1 MINRRN
7 TIATLTSGA
16 IATSLGF
23 RSTANAFN
31 EDKNQGDLQQTT
43 SAEAASE
50 HPSSTA
56 QRIDSNVTLF
66 KWPFRKLPLDQ
77 TDKLES
83 KLRAIGIE
91 RAWAG
96 SFEGV
101 FQRDIEGVNQRLV
114 DECANHP
121 FFLPVGSINLSQPS
135 WKQDLQRC
143 IVQHQMHAIRL
154 HPTYHQYSFDSW
166 SFRELLKIA
175 KENKLL
181 IQIATTLEDTRTQNQ
196 LTARADAN
204 LEQLSETL
212 TSNPH
217 SFIQLL
223 NYRPTEKTT
232 KILAEHEG
240 LYFDT
245 ARVDGTDG
253 LKQMLHHVPEE
264 RLLFGTHAP
273 FLIPEA
279 SMIRILESGIH
290 TQAAAKILYR
300 NAAHLSSHMTK
311 P

>member
-1 MINRRN
+1 MINRRK

-23 RSTANAFN
+23 RSTAQAVHD
-31 EDKNQGDLQQTT
+31 DKNQSELVQTISLGT
-43 SAEAASE
+43 ITDYL
-50 HPSSTA
+50 HPTA
-56 QRIDSNVTLF
+56 QRIDTNVSLF
-66 KWPFRKLPLDQ
+66 KWPFRTLPLDQ
-77 TDKLES
+77 TDKLEN
-83 KLRAIGIE
+83 KLRAIGIA

-121 FFLPVGSINLSQPS
+121 FFIPVGSINLSQPS

-143 IVQHQMHAIRL
+143 IVHHQMHAIRL

-204 LEQLSETL
+204 LEQLSERL

-223 NYRPTEKTT
+223 NYRPAEKMT

-253 LKQMLHHVPEE
+253 LKQISHHVPED

-290 TQAAAKILYR
+290 TQAIDKILCR

>member
-23 RSTANAFN
+23 RSTAQAVHD
-31 EDKNQGDLQQTT
+31 DKNQSELEQRI
-43 SAEAASE
+43 SPEAITDYL
-50 HPSSTA
+50 HPTA
-56 QRIDSNVTLF
+56 QRIDTNVSLF
-66 KWPFRKLPLDQ
+66 KWPFRTLPLDQ
-77 TDKLES
+77 TDKLEN
-83 KLRAIGIE
+83 KLRSIGIA

-135 WKQDLQRC
+135 WKQDLHRC
-143 IVQHQMHAIRL
+143 IVQHQMHVIRL

-166 SFRELLKIA
+166 SFQELLKIA
-175 KENKLL
+175 TENKLL

-196 LTARADAN
+196 LTARVDAN

-223 NYRPTEKTT
+223 NYRPAEKMT

-253 LKQMLHHVPEE
+253 LKQISHHVPED

-290 TQAAAKILYR
+290 TQAMDKILYR

-311 P
+311 R

>member
-1 MINRRN
+1 MINRRK

-16 IATSLGF
+16 ITTSLDFG
-23 RSTANAFN
+23 STAYAVNDN
-31 EDKNQGDLQQTT
+31 KNQGKLQQTI
-43 SAEAASE
+43 SGEAAAG
-50 HPSSTA
+50 HPSSKPP
-56 QRIDSNVTLF
+56 RIDTNVSLF
-66 KWPFRKLPLDQ
+66 KWPFRTLPLDQ

-114 DECANHP
+114 DECADHP

-175 KENKLL
+175 TENKLL

-204 LEQLSETL
+204 LEQLSGTL
-212 TSNPH
+212 TSNPQ
-217 SFIQLL
+217 SSIQLL
-223 NYRPTEKTT
+223 NYRPTEKIT
-232 KILAEHEG
+232 KILAQHEN

-253 LKQMLHHVPEE
+253 LKQISHHVPED

-279 SMIRILESGIH
+279 SIIRILESGIH
-290 TQAAAKILYR
+290 TQAIDKILYR
-300 NAAHLSSHMTK
+300 NAAHLTPHMTK
-311 P
+311 S

>member
-23 RSTANAFN
+23 RSTAQAVHD
-31 EDKNQGDLQQTT
+31 DKNQSELVQTISPGT
-43 SAEAASE
+43 ISDYL
-50 HPSSTA
+50 HPTA
-56 QRIDSNVTLF
+56 QRIDTNVSLF
-66 KWPFRKLPLDQ
+66 KWPFRTLPLDQ

-135 WKQDLQRC
+135 WKKDLNRC
-143 IVQHQMHAIRL
+143 IVHHQMHAIRL

-196 LTARADAN
+196 LTARAAAN

-223 NYRPTEKTT
+223 NYRPTEKMT

-253 LKQMLHHVPEE
+253 LKQMLHHVPED

-290 TQAAAKILYR
+290 TQAIDKILCR

>member
-1 MINRRN
+1 MINRRK

-16 IATSLGF
+16 ITTSLDF
-23 RSTANAFN
+23 RSTAYAVNDD
-31 EDKNQGDLQQTT
+31 ENQGELQQTI
-43 SAEAASE
+43 SGEAAAG
-50 HPSSTA
+50 HPSLKD
-56 QRIDSNVTLF
+56 QRIDTNVTLF

-77 TDKLES
+77 TDKLEN
-83 KLRAIGIE
+83 KLRAIGIA

-135 WKQDLQRC
+135 WGKDLNRC
-143 IVQHQMHAIRL
+143 IVHHQMHAIRL
-154 HPTYHQYSFDSW
+154 YPTYHQYSFDSW

-204 LEQLSETL
+204 LEQLSATL
-212 TSNPH
+212 TSNPQ
-217 SFIQLL
+217 SSIQLL
-223 NYRPTEKTT
+223 NYRPAEKMT
-232 KILAEHEG
+232 KLLAEHER

-253 LKQMLHHVPEE
+253 LKQILHHVPEE
-264 RLLFGTHAP
+264 RLFFGTHAP

-290 TQAAAKILYR
+290 TQAIDKILHL
-300 NAAHLSSHMTK
+300 NAAHLSPHMTK
-311 P
+311 S